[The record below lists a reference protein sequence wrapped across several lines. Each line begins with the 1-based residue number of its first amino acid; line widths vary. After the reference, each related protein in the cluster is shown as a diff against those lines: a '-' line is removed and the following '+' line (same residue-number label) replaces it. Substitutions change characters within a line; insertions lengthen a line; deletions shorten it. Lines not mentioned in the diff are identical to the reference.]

1 MNTINTKR
9 IIKDINDLDQNNL
22 NSHGIYHTIYEDNIY
37 NLKILMIGPSNTPY
51 ENGYYFF
58 DVKLP
63 NDYPFKPPLVT
74 YCTQNNK
81 TRFNPNLYTSG
92 KVCLSILNTWNGPQ
106 WTSCNSLTSVLLSIQ
121 AIVFIENPLHNE
133 PGFEKEM
140 GIKNKNYNELILYEN
155 FRTSIYG
162 MLNNIP
168 NTFEYFNSIIIK
180 NFIDNYDKIKKNL
193 EDNLHKNNK
202 EIEFSLYRMKEKLN
216 YNNLKEL
223 LNDLYEN
230 ILNLNK

>member
-9 IIKDINDLDQNNL
+9 IIKDISDLDQNNL
-22 NSHGIYHTIYEDNIY
+22 NSHGIYHKIYEDNIY
-37 NLKILMIGPSNTPY
+37 NIKILMIGPSNTPY

-168 NTFEYFNSIIIK
+168 NTFEYFNPIIIK

-223 LNDLYEN
+223 LNNLYKN
-230 ILNLNK
+230 ILHLNL

>member
-9 IIKDINDLDQNNL
+9 IIKDINDLEQHNL
-22 NSHGIYHTIYEDNIY
+22 NSHGIYHTLYEDNIY
-37 NLKILMIGPSNTPY
+37 NLKILMIGSSNTPY

-58 DVKLP
+58 DIKLP
-63 NDYPFKPPLVT
+63 TDYPFKPPLVK

-106 WTSCNSLTSVLLSIQ
+106 WSSCNSLTSVLLSIQ
-121 AIVFIENPLHNE
+121 AIVFVENPLHNE
-133 PGFEKEM
+133 PGFEKEL

-155 FRTSIYG
+155 FRTAIYG

-168 NTFEYFNSIIIK
+168 KTFEYFNSIIIK
-180 NFIDNYDKIKKNL
+180 NFIDNYDKINKNL
-193 EDNLHKNNK
+193 DNNLHKNEN
-202 EIEFSLYRMKEKLN
+202 EIEFSLYRMKEKL
-216 YNNLKEL
+216 YYSDLKILINN
-223 LNDLYEN
+223 LYEN
-230 ILNLNK
+230 ILHLNS

>member
-9 IIKDINDLDQNNL
+9 IIKDINDLEQHNL
-22 NSHGIYHTIYEDNIY
+22 NSHGIYHTLYEDNIY
-37 NLKILMIGPSNTPY
+37 NLKILMIGSSNTPY

-58 DVKLP
+58 DIKLP
-63 NDYPFKPPLVT
+63 KDYPFKPPLVT

-106 WTSCNSLTSVLLSIQ
+106 WSSCNSLTSVLLSIQ
-121 AIVFIENPLHNE
+121 AIVFVENPLHNE
-133 PGFEKEM
+133 PGFEKEL

-155 FRTSIYG
+155 FRTAIYG

-168 NTFEYFNSIIIK
+168 KTFEYFNSIIIK
-180 NFIDNYDKIKKNL
+180 NFIDNYDKINKKLDN
-193 EDNLHKNNK
+193 NLHKNEK
-202 EIEFSLYRMKEKLN
+202 EIEFSLYRMKEKL
-216 YNNLKEL
+216 YYSDLKILINN
-223 LNDLYEN
+223 LYEN
-230 ILNLNK
+230 ILHLNS